1 MTDHIN
7 PFESA
12 LVQLGKAGKV
22 LVESG
27 IRNQESGKTLQ
38 VTLRKLEQPEREV
51 HVNIPVVMDD
61 GTLRIFAGYR
71 VQYNRALG
79 PYKGGIRYHPNV
91 DLNEVKALA
100 FWMTMKCA
108 VAGLPLGGGKGG
120 VVVDP
125 KELSAGELER
135 LSRGYARAIADV
147 IGPDKDVPAP
157 DVNTNG
163 TIMGWMVDEYIKVVS
178 RQSSV
183 VSTKDKEKLRGT
195 FTGKLIKDGG
205 SEGREE
211 ATGLGGLYVLQA
223 ALKKMVNGTGNSKQK
238 AMMVAGRKKF
248 PLEISTSQPRLTVAV
263 MGFGNVGYNMVK
275 FLVGA
280 GFTVVAVSDSRGG
293 IHVPTGVNPEL
304 TLACKKKNGYLA
316 GCYCSGSVCDLSKG
330 RPITQEQLLELPVDI
345 LIPAALENV
354 ITKENASKIKA
365 KVILEMANGP
375 TTPEADEILAKR
387 GVTVIPDVLAN
398 SGGVTVSAFEWEQNL
413 KGQHW
418 TKEDVNRKLRKK
430 METAAGA
437 VWEAAKKYKTTLR
450 TAAFAVAVGRIMKK
464 S

>member
-1 MTDHIN
+1 MLHMN
-7 PFESA
+7 
-12 LVQLGKAGKV
+12 
-22 LVESG
+22 SG
-27 IRNQESGKTLQ
+27 QSERDGS
-38 VTLRKLEQPEREV
+38 LR
-51 HVNIPVVMDD
+51 M
-61 GTLRIFAGYR
+61 FAGYR

-91 DLNEVKALA
+91 DLSEVKALA

-120 VVVDP
+120 VVVEP
-125 KELSAGELER
+125 KSLSPGELER

-147 IGPDKDVPAP
+147 IGPDRDVPAP

-163 TIMGWMVDEYIKVVS
+163 TIMGWMVDEYVGIS
-178 RQSSV
+178 NNQYPM
-183 VSTKDKEKLRGT
+183 TKKEKEKLRGT
-195 FTGKLIKDGG
+195 FTGKAIKDGG

-211 ATGLGGLYVLQA
+211 ATGLGGLYVLLAILAKLSQKSKVKSQK
-223 ALKKMVNGTGNSKQK
+223 LNS
-238 AMMVAGRKKF
+238 AGRQ
-248 PLEISTSQPRLTVAV
+248 TSQPRLTAAV

-275 FLVGA
+275 FLVNA
-280 GFTVVAVSDSRGG
+280 GFTVVAVSDSKGG

-354 ITKENASKIKA
+354 ITKENAKKIKA

-387 GVTVIPDVLAN
+387 GITVIPDVLAN
-398 SGGVTVSAFEWEQNL
+398 SGGVTVSCFEWEQNL
-413 KGQHW
+413 RGEHW
-418 TKEDVNRKLRKK
+418 TKEDVNKKLKRK
-430 METAAGA
+430 MEVAAGA
-437 VWEAAKKYKTTLR
+437 VWETAKKHNTTLR
-450 TAAFAVAVGRIMKK
+450 TAAFVVAVGRIMKRN
-464 S
+464 